1 MATTTPN
8 FGWPVPTSTDL
19 VKDGATAIEALGDA
33 IDASLVDLEGGT
45 TGQIL
50 AKNSNTDMDFV
61 WITND
66 VGDIT
71 AVTAGTGISGGG
83 TSGAVTITNSMA
95 TAIDAKGDL
104 VAGTGADSFARL
116 GVGAND
122 SVLVA
127 ASGETTGMG
136 WSPDWT
142 SYTPVWTTFGS
153 ASSIGNG
160 TLVGQYLKVGKL
172 VYVQI
177 NFVGGSTTTFGNGAW
192 YFSLPFS
199 NKANFTGKQGFPIGG
214 YVEDAGVA
222 SYGINGNRGGS
233 ATDII
238 PAINGVEISR
248 TSPFTWATADIL
260 TINLVMA
267 VA

>member
-50 AKNSNTDMDFV
+50 SKASNTDMDFT

-104 VAGTGADSFARL
+104 IVGTGADTFSRL
-116 GVGAND
+116 ATGTQNQ
-122 SVLVA
+122 VLAVDTSTA
-127 ASGETTGMG
+127 TGLKWASGAWIT
-136 WSPDWT
+136 WT
-142 SYTPVWTTFGS
+142 PTLANIVL
-153 ASSIGNG
+153 GNG
-160 TLVGQYLKVGKL
+160 TVTARYQQTGNTVNFSFRLVFG
-172 VYVQI
+172 
-177 NFVGGSTTTFGNGAW
+177 TTTTISGSPNITLPITSNSYA
-192 YFSLPFS
+192 YFIV
-199 NKANFTGKQGFPIGG
+199 NCT
-214 YVEDAGVA
+214 DTGVA
-222 SYGINGNRGGS
+222 GYTAN
-233 ATDII
+233 AII
-238 PAINGVEISR
+238 PSGTTMYFDLIDTTSSR
-248 TSPFTWATADIL
+248 AVSAAFSATSPFTWGNGDSFT
-260 TINLVMA
+260 VSGSYE